1 MNALELA
8 KADEATDKGI
18 EASEFLIKF
27 GTMMES
33 VETIKY
39 QIPLLS
45 HFPENEI
52 DYIIGNMAT
61 KVMNLSKEFKENKK
75 YQPFTDFL
83 RDYFVDSSIKAK
95 NNWRE
100 KRR

>member
-1 MNALELA
+1 MNASELS
-8 KADEATDKGI
+8 KVDEATNKGI
-18 EASEFLIKF
+18 ELSEFLIKF
-27 GTMMES
+27 GTIMES
-33 VETIKY
+33 VEIIKY

-45 HFPENEI
+45 HFSENEI

-83 RDYFVDSSIKAK
+83 GDYFVDSSIKAK

-100 KRR
+100 KRK